1 MNTTTMLIYN
11 PVSGRTVDKLTLLG
25 RIVKRLSSGGRN
37 LLVRQTSGKKDV
49 ERFTKVFSE
58 VSDCDEIVVL
68 GGDGTLHEIL
78 NALILSGKDIPLGY
92 IPMGSTND
100 YAKNLGIN
108 RDNAL
113 KVITAGSYRSLDVGR
128 FNEEYFTYVAA
139 FGNFTDISYSTNQQ
153 TKNNLGYLA
162 YLIEAV
168 GKLLELKPFHARI
181 HIGDKLIE
189 DDFAVGLFTNA
200 FYTAGIRNRSGIT
213 VDLRD
218 GLIEY
223 ILVKMPEKPREL
235 SEIISR
241 LLNGSRDN
249 EYIYSGSA
257 RSFLIESAPM
267 AWTLDGENGGIHE
280 RCEISVLPERIRMYV
295 SDDDS
300 PS

>member
-11 PVSGRTVDKLTLLG
+11 PVSGRTADKLVLLG
-25 RIVKRLSSGGRN
+25 KAVKKLSSGGRA
-37 LLVRQTSGKKDV
+37 LLVCQTSGKKDV
-49 ERFTKVFSE
+49 ERFKKAFSE
-58 VSDCDEIVVL
+58 EPGCDEIIVF
-68 GGDGTLHEIL
+68 GGDGTLHNVL
-78 NALILSGKDIPLGY
+78 NALIRSGKDIPLGY

-108 RDNAL
+108 RENAL
-113 KVITAGSYRSLDVGR
+113 KVITARDCRAMDVGC
-128 FNEEYFTYVAA
+128 FNGEYFSYVAA

-181 HIGDKLIE
+181 HVGEKLIE

-200 FYTAGIRNRSGIT
+200 FYTAGLRNRSGIII
-213 VDLRD
+213 DLRD
-218 GLIEY
+218 GLLEY
-223 ILVKMPEKPREL
+223 VLVKMPENPRDL
-235 SEIISR
+235 SGIISG
-241 LLNGSRDN
+241 LLNENRDN

-257 RSFLIESAPM
+257 KSFLIESAPM

-280 RCEISVLPERIRMYV
+280 RCEISVLPQRIKMYV
-295 SDDDS
+295 SAQS
-300 PS
+300 